1 MAITTKP
8 KGLGRGLS
16 SLMGEAAP
24 IATPTPARANP
35 KIQEAAVAQ
44 AAAAVTTPTASA
56 PANTLPVDRLSPG
69 KYQPRRHFDE
79 EALTELADSIEKHG
93 LMQPIVVRAIKEGRY
108 EIIAGERR
116 WRAAKLAQMRE
127 VSVIIRDIEDAEAL
141 ELALIENI
149 QRADL
154 NPLEEAAGYQR
165 LMDEFGYTQEKLAPV
180 VGKSRSHIANLLR
193 LLKLPESIKQ
203 QIDTGSI
210 TMGHARAL
218 LMAKDPEALMQ
229 KILEGGLSVRQAED
243 YAKGN
248 IPSPTSVTKAGEGAT
263 TPSADVL
270 HRAASEKGEKKPS
283 SKSTFAKNE
292 DVLQLEAMLA
302 ESLGL
307 RVSINTSGAQAGE
320 VVIGYDSLTQLDEIL
335 RRLGGSI

>member
-1 MAITTKP
+1 MAVAPIK

-16 SLMGEAAP
+16 SLMGEGLP
-24 IATPTPARANP
+24 VATALAL
-35 KIQEAAVAQ
+35 
-44 AAAAVTTPTASA
+44 A
-56 PANTLPVDRLSPG
+56 PALRTNMPAPEPLAQPVAATSPNKLPVDALSPG
-69 KYQPRRHFDE
+69 KYQPRRHFDT

-116 WRAAKLAQMRE
+116 WRAAKLASMRE
-127 VSVIIRDIEDAEAL
+127 VPVIIREVDDAEAL

-193 LLKLPESIKQ
+193 LLKLPDSVKHR
-203 QIDTGSI
+203 IDTGQL
-210 TMGHARAL
+210 TMGHARAI
-218 LMAKDPEALMQ
+218 LMAKDPEELAR
-229 KILEGGLSVRQAED
+229 KIIEIGMSVRQAED
-243 YAKGN
+243 FAKG
-248 IPSPTSVTKAGEGAT
+248 IEPGQGAGANGAASN
-263 TPSADVL
+263 PSARPSGNGKTH
-270 HRAASEKGEKKPS
+270 HRAGV
-283 SKSTFAKNE
+283 TKNE

-302 ESLGL
+302 ENLGL

>member
-1 MAITTKP
+1 MTVIANKN

-16 SLMGEAAP
+16 SLMGEAAM
-24 IATPTPARANP
+24 
-35 KIQEAAVAQ
+35 AVP
-44 AAAAVTTPTASA
+44 VNA
-56 PANTLPVDRLSPG
+56 PAGEVVAFNGDMSGAVRLPVTQLQAG

-79 EALTELADSIEKHG
+79 LALTELADSIEKHG
-93 LMQPIVVRAIKEGRY
+93 LMQPIVVRLIGKNAY

-116 WRAAKLAQMRE
+116 FRAAKLAKLTQ
-127 VSVIIRDIEDAEAL
+127 VPVIIREVNDEEAL

-193 LLKLPESIKQ
+193 LLKLPEKIKAR
-203 QIDTGSI
+203 IDSGEL

-218 LMAKDPEALMQ
+218 LMAKDPEELAQ
-229 KILEGGLSVRQAED
+229 QIVEIGLSVRQAEER
-243 YAKGN
+243 AKDPVAALSN
-248 IPSPTSVTKAGEGAT
+248 ALLNPAKPKAR
-263 TPSADVL
+263 PSAGVARSPHD
-270 HRAASEKGEKKPS
+270 AG
-283 SKSTFAKNE
+283 KSE
-292 DVLQLEAMLA
+292 DVLQLENMLA

-307 RVSINTSGAQAGE
+307 RVSINTRGGQAGE
-320 VVIGYDSLTQLDEIL
+320 VVISYDSLTQLDEIL
-335 RRLGGSI
+335 RRLGGGA